1 MTTKTNTNHHDDKN
15 FTAQDFN
22 IIIADENT
30 TYRNQLASRL
40 RLMGFYV
47 EFATGGFHLLN
58 MLEKET
64 KTYHLVIIHN
74 NMLDMSAFEVTGL
87 IRTFKNKL
95 ELPLLYL
102 SRTVT
107 PDELKEMIQFGINDF
122 FQKTHEQHKIA
133 EKAHRFFV
141 LKKGQISSAAS

>member
-1 MTTKTNTNHHDDKN
+1 MNTRTNISTTDDKH
-15 FTAQDFN
+15 FTEQDFN

-47 EFATGGFHLLN
+47 EFSTGGFHLLN

-74 NMLDMSAFEVTGL
+74 NMHDMSAFEITGL

-95 ELPLLYL
+95 DLPLLFL
-102 SRTVT
+102 SRTTT
-107 PDELKEMIQFGINDF
+107 PEELKELVQFGINDF
-122 FQKTHEQHKIA
+122 YQKTHEQHKIA
-133 EKAHRFFV
+133 EKVHKFFI
-141 LKKGQISSAAS
+141 LKKGHISSVA